1 VCSLSAAVKCDR
13 SMLMSG
19 LRVRGDLVVSERK
32 RKRNENEKESEKK
45 NKRKQK
51 KMHTVFP

>member
-1 VCSLSAAVKCDR
+1 
-13 SMLMSG
+13 MLMSG